1 MSHESHPD
9 IVRRL
14 KVANGHLRK
23 SISMIEDGRSCVE
36 LAQQLAAV
44 ESAIRTAK
52 TRLIHDHVD
61 HCLASSSVNADESGE
76 LINEFK
82 QITKFL

>member
-1 MSHESHPD
+1 MSHDSHPD

-14 KVANGHLRK
+14 KVAHGHLRK
-23 SISMIEDGRSCVE
+23 SISMIEEGRSCVE

-44 ESAIRTAK
+44 ESAIRSAK

-61 HCLASSSVNADESGE
+61 HCLASSTVNAEDSSE
-76 LINEFK
+76 LIGEFK